1 MIAGIGKVTGC
12 SRPEPTSA
20 IAAMY
25 HRFAAVEAAGRS
37 PVYAEI
43 TDRISRDA
51 CTLAF
56 LAALPPPKRQPNLLL
71 AAVQYLRGPLTGW
84 AAFADALAEPDEI
97 AHVIRTRSTQTNIPA
112 RCATLL
118 PALAQLP
125 QPLALVEVGASAGLC
140 LYPDRY
146 GYDYGAVVL
155 PGVPTFRC
163 TANPATPL
171 PDKKVDIV
179 WRAGLD
185 LNPLD
190 ATDPDDRA
198 WLDALVWPGEEHL
211 RDQLHAAVEVA
222 AADPPHLVRGD
233 LLTDLPTL
241 IADAPRDATLVV
253 CHTAVLMYVDDPAD
267 RRRFAENVRASGA
280 VWLANEHP
288 DRIAG
293 LEPVHDHPDGMFLLC
308 RDGHPLARTDPHGS
322 RIDWL

>member
-1 MIAGIGKVTGC
+1 V
-12 SRPEPTSA
+12 PTDR

-25 HRFAAVEAAGRS
+25 RRFATVEAAGRS

-43 TDRISRDA
+43 TDLISRDA
-51 CTLAF
+51 PALAF

-84 AAFADALAEPDEI
+84 EAFADALTEPGDV
-97 AHVIRTRSTQTNIPA
+97 AHVIRTHSTQTNIPA

-146 GYDYGAVVL
+146 GYDYGCVVL
-155 PGVPTFRC
+155 PGRPAFRC
-163 TANPATPL
+163 AANPATPL
-171 PDKKVDIV
+171 PGRTVDVV

-190 ATDPDDRA
+190 VTDPDDRA

-211 RDQLHAAVEVA
+211 RDQLHEAVEVA

-233 LLTDLPTL
+233 LLTDLPAV
-241 IADAPRDATLVV
+241 IADVPRGATVV
-253 CHTAVLMYVDDPAD
+253 IFHTAVLMYVDDRAD
-267 RRRFAENVRASGA
+267 RERFADAVSASPA
-280 VWLANEHP
+280 VWLANEAPQRIPGLDPAAVGAHP
-288 DRIAG
+288 EG
-293 LEPVHDHPDGMFLLC
+293 TFLLC
-308 RDGHPLARTDPHGS
+308 RDGRPLARTDPHGS